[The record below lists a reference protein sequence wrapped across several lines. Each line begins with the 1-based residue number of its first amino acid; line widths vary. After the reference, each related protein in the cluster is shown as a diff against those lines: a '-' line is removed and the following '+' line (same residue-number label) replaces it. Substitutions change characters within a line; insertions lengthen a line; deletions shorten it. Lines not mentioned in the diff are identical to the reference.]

1 MAISSGLNVISRFR
15 RPEEGLPGNKRSWSP
30 KGPHYLCA
38 SDGKGILGCIVII
51 VILGAAIFVAARLGP
66 LYYSNSRFESDV
78 KAEISR
84 AGAQSLRDEEI
95 IKGILAVAGKDKIRL
110 TRENIKVDR
119 FAGQIHV
126 EVAYSV
132 PLNFGLFK
140 RDIKFEIDTSSFV
153 GTR

>member
-95 IKGILAVAGKDKIRL
+95 IKGILALARKDRISL
-110 TRENIKVDR
+110 TEEDVKVDR

-126 EVAYSV
+126 EVNYAIPVSFV
-132 PLNFGLFK
+132 LFQPN
-140 RDIKFEIDTSSFV
+140 IKFEIDASSFV
-153 GTR
+153 GTP